1 MGIVNQF
8 VTILVRTPHTVVRV
22 CPGRKATMAEAWKKY
37 SDLSPHG
44 LEGRIAALKEAV
56 AKAKA
61 IGEQRRQVI
70 EVARKQIYDMAV
82 EIVALSEQLAQESA
96 ASDKLQQLRQAVLDG
111 ERAIEEAKFDAYWQ
125 REVIVRWTPRPNV

>member
-1 MGIVNQF
+1 
-8 VTILVRTPHTVVRV
+8 L
-22 CPGRKATMAEAWKKY
+22 PGRKATMAEAWKKY
-37 SDLSPHG
+37 PDLSPRG

-82 EIVALSEQLAQESA
+82 EIVALSGQLAEESA
-96 ASDKLQQLRQAVLDG
+96 ANDKLLQQQLQQAVLDG
-111 ERAIEEAKFDAYWQ
+111 ERAIEDAKFDAYWK
-125 REVIVRWTPRPNV
+125 REVIVRWNRRA